1 MKLTPEELQ
10 SIKTV
15 QQRQLAVKEELSA
28 IGLAK
33 LNIKTRQSQLEA
45 FYKTTQDMEK
55 QLGVDFQVKYGKGN
69 IDIETGEFTP
79 IEE

>member
-10 SIKTV
+10 AIKTV
-15 QQRQLAVKEELSA
+15 QQRQLAIKEELSA

-33 LNIKTRQSQLEA
+33 INIKTRQSQLEA

-55 QLGVDFQVKYGKGN
+55 QLGTDFQAKYGKGN

>member
-33 LNIKTRQSQLEA
+33 LNIKSRQSQLEA

-55 QLGVDFQVKYGKGN
+55 QLGADFQAKYGKGN

>member
-55 QLGVDFQVKYGKGN
+55 ELGVNFQAKYGKGN

-79 IEE
+79 IKE

>member
-1 MKLTPEELQ
+1 MILTPEELQ

-45 FYKTTQDMEK
+45 FHKTTQDMEK
-55 QLGVDFQVKYGKGN
+55 ELGVNFQAKYGKGS

-79 IEE
+79 VV